1 MAGGPN
7 PAHRPPALAETW
19 ARLRSDEDG
28 SVTIWAAVS
37 AAVVL
42 GLVGL
47 ALDLS
52 REEITHSEAQA
63 AADAAALAGA
73 AQLDLSSG
81 SCARAASAAQTLVVN
96 NQKFA
101 GATAGAITFSA
112 ANCLSALPASDSTA
126 IDGSYVTT
134 SDTSARF
141 LQVVTQQLTHN
152 NFFLQ
157 LIGAPAT
164 ATVQAQ
170 AVAGFRPGICEVPP
184 LMMCNPD
191 ETGGGGQ
198 PFDPSTVIGR
208 EIWAKGG
215 AAGPGN
221 FGLLQNPICGTPSKN
236 CIQSMLQ
243 ANTPNECFGSTVSPA
258 PGQGTGPSDK
268 GINVRFGLLSSL
280 TAPPDIVTTSYPD
293 DSNYASSPI
302 VGSGIWDCLD
312 YWNVN
317 HAGKAL
323 PPQFQGSCTTATNSV
338 TRYQMYQYEQSN
350 PPLAD
355 QPLLLFAQNNRR
367 VLYMAVVNC
376 IQYNVQGN
384 TGPVPYVGWLKT
396 LLIKPADQQ
405 DIWVEGVGMATPA
418 TDPTIIKDD
427 VQLYR

>member
-7 PAHRPPALAETW
+7 PARRSPDPGEAW
-19 ARLRSDEDG
+19 ARLRRDEDG

-37 AAVVL
+37 ASVVL

-81 SCARAASAAQTLVVN
+81 SCARAASAAQTLVAN

-101 GATAGAITFSA
+101 GAGGAVTFSA
-112 ANCLSALPASDSTA
+112 ANCLSGLPTSDATA
-126 IDGSYVTT
+126 IDSTYVTT
-134 SDTSARF
+134 TDTSARF

-152 NFFLQ
+152 NFFMQ
-157 LIGAPAT
+157 IVGAPAT

-170 AVAGFRPGICEVPP
+170 AVAGFRPGICNVPP

-191 ETGGGGQ
+191 ETGSGGQ
-198 PFDPSTVIGR
+198 PFDPSTVVGR

-215 AAGPGN
+215 NSAPGN
-221 FGLLQNPICGTPSKN
+221 FGLLDNPACGTPSKS
-236 CIQSMLQ
+236 CIQTMLQ
-243 ANTPNECFGSTVSPA
+243 ANAPNECFGSTVSPS
-258 PGQGTGPSDK
+258 PGQGTGPTDK
-268 GINVRFGLLSSL
+268 GINVRFGQSSSA
-280 TAPPDIVTTSYPD
+280 TASPDVVTTSYPD
-293 DSNYASSPI
+293 DSNYASSPT

-312 YWNVN
+312 YWNAN

-323 PPQFQGSCTTATNSV
+323 PAQFQGNCTTATNSV

-350 PPLAD
+350 PPTAD
-355 QPLLLFAQNNRR
+355 QPLLKYAQSNRR
-367 VLYMAVVNC
+367 IMYTAVVNC
-376 IQYNVQGN
+376 VQYGIKGN
-384 TGPVPYVGWLKT
+384 PGAVPYVGWLKI

-405 DIWVEGVGMATPA
+405 DVWAEAIGLATPA
-418 TDPTIIKDD
+418 TDAAVVKDD